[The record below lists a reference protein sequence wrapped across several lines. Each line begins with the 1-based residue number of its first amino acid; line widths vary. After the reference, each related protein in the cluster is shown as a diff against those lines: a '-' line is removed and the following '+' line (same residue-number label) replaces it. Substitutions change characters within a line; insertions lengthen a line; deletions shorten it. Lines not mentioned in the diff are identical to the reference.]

1 MIGGHARLDIPEF
14 GDEPEQRAVD
24 RFAWGARWWVRAIP
38 SKEHHQPQPPRP
50 VVEVVVARLGLDSTT
65 QSYVLVL
72 QEKGGTR
79 LLPIWIGQPE
89 AESIVMQIHSIKRV
103 RPLTHDLCKN
113 LILGLGGS
121 LRRVQITRVE
131 KNTYYAEL
139 HINRGDNV
147 VQIDARPSDSIAIAL
162 RLAAPIFA
170 SETLLSS
177 IEVEDQS
184 EDATS
189 APGTTGDA
197 SELSADQLK
206 EYLENLRPEDFGKFN
221 L

>member
-1 MIGGHARLDIPEF
+1 M
-14 GDEPEQRAVD
+14 
-24 RFAWGARWWVRAIP
+24 
-38 SKEHHQPQPPRP
+38 
-50 VVEVVVARLGLDSTT
+50 VEVVVARLGLDSTT

-162 RLAAPIFA
+162 RLSAPIYA

-177 IEVEDQS
+177 IEIEDQS
-184 EDATS
+184 DESS
-189 APGTTGDA
+189 APTTASDT